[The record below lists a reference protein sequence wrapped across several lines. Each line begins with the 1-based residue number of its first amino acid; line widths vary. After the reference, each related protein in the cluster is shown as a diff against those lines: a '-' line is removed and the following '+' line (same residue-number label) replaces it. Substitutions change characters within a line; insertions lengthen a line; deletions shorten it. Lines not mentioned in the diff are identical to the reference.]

1 MEVSQ
6 RVVDLISVLSPSL
19 FYLCL
24 AAVKWALLSLMEGYG
39 SSDTAD
45 ERAPALVRGKSFISV
60 DLLGQ
65 VDWSWASRFTLF
77 LYNPCPRPS
86 LPHLPPFSFLLLSAD
101 TIPAITA
108 NSKDDGTKILLCYKS
123 RDLVPQAD
131 TIKPSFWGRGLKFW
145 GYKSCCFSTA
155 MWMSPD

>member
-1 MEVSQ
+1 MEVGQ
-6 RVVDLISVLSPSL
+6 WERDLISVLSASL

-24 AAVKWALLSLMEGYG
+24 TAVEWALLSLMEEYG

-77 LYNPCPRPS
+77 LYNPCPVPPLWLS
-86 LPHLPPFSFLLLSAD
+86 LPFLFPRWVPTPFLQLQHTVRMMGLRFCSVKRVETSSLVLTPLSCLFGEGFQELGVEKLLS
-101 TIPAITA
+101 
-108 NSKDDGTKILLCYKS
+108 
-123 RDLVPQAD
+123 
-131 TIKPSFWGRGLKFW
+131 F
-145 GYKSCCFSTA
+145 SCSTA
-155 MWMSPD
+155 G